1 MKKTHNVEHY
11 MGMTTNIQSKPIL
24 NGEKM
29 KECSA
34 SHITVRLLH
43 GLHTHHYQKKPQ
55 VIVEIK
61 EQEMQNQPPTHPT

>member
-1 MKKTHNVEHY
+1 
-11 MGMTTNIQSKPIL
+11 
-24 NGEKM
+24 M